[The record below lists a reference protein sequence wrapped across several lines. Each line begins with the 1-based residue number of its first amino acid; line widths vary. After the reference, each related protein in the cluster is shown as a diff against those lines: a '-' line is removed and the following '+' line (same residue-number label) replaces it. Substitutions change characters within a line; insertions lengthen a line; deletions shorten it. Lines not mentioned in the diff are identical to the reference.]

1 MQYGLR
7 RGNREACSSAHHW
20 GRLFKAAD
28 RTVRLISSPSQK
40 ARLQIS
46 QYLMVSRTRKNKSS
60 QMHGDP
66 AVISYLVLI
75 VVLPINCCLESKS
88 GRGDIDSVRKYS
100 GIGNGRENERRKEG
114 QVGVHHPR
122 GVMVKKGSY
131 PRISPPAFHH

>member
-1 MQYGLR
+1 
-7 RGNREACSSAHHW
+7 
-20 GRLFKAAD
+20 
-28 RTVRLISSPSQK
+28 
-40 ARLQIS
+40 
-46 QYLMVSRTRKNKSS
+46 MVSRTPEEQVFPNAW
-60 QMHGDP
+60 DP

-88 GRGDIDSVRKYS
+88 GRGDIDSVRKYA